1 MHHMPAPLWP
11 ACSCQDR
18 NRRLHHDTH
27 QISSNGGAQP
37 RAMHITYMNL
47 HHRSTYRRYAI
58 GYSKRGMGICTGV
71 KHYTGGHT
79 EPIFLKTVYD
89 IALMIALKVMQ
100 FMLGITLAQFI
111 QKPFEIPVSI
121 NSRLPHSKKIEVGT
135 I

>member
-1 MHHMPAPLWP
+1 MVAHSLA
-11 ACSCQDR
+11 R
-18 NRRLHHDTH
+18 
-27 QISSNGGAQP
+27 
-37 RAMHITYMNL
+37 MHITYMNL

-111 QKPFEIPVSI
+111 QKPFKIPVSI